1 MLDVRPG
8 APQSY
13 KHLTIIPLLSDS
25 EATLPYRLLVDA
37 MAAGQFRIIEKG
49 SGTVPTL
56 IAANSGELDVLILD
70 GEQLIGARQN
80 RTTNRSMIVAAGSE
94 VEIPVSCMEHGRWHH
109 VTPQMAVKSDISPA
123 NVRRHA
129 RNVEADHVRRRATV
143 TANALSEAQGAV
155 WDEIALY
162 ADKLGAHSPSG
173 ALDYVYDA
181 HTSTIGE
188 WVNAFRREEGQVGLL
203 AMIGDQPIGLD
214 AIGCR
219 KLYAQL
225 HERFLHGYVLDALSS
240 DPASGTTTA
249 ERAADYLRKVREAVR
264 TPAGS
269 VGKGSYA
276 VLTGAVVGGELID
289 GERLV
294 HLSAFPNTEV
304 EHFDSP
310 VAPPSWRRR
319 R

>member
-13 KHLTIIPLLSDS
+13 KHLTIIPLLCDS
-25 EATLPYRLLVDA
+25 EASLPYRLLADA

-56 IAANSGELDVLILD
+56 VALNSGQLDVLILD

-109 VTPQMAVKSDISPA
+109 VSPQMAVKSDISPS

-129 RNVEADHVRRRATV
+129 RNVEADHVRRRARV
-143 TANALSEAQGAV
+143 SANVLSEAQGAV
-155 WDEIALY
+155 WDEIAVY

-173 ALDYVYDA
+173 ALDHVYDT
-181 HTSTIGE
+181 HTSTISA
-188 WVNAFRREEGQVGLL
+188 WVNAFHREDRQVGLL
-203 AMIGDQPIGLD
+203 AMIGDQPLGLD
-214 AIGCR
+214 AVGCG
-219 KLYAQL
+219 KLYGQL
-225 HERFLHGYVLDALSS
+225 HERLLHGYVLDALSS
-240 DPASGTTTA
+240 EPSSPTTAA
-249 ERAADYLRKVREAVR
+249 ERAAEYLRQVREAVR
-264 TPAGS
+264 TPADS

-276 VLTGAVVGGELID
+276 VLTGAVVGGELVD
-289 GERLV
+289 GGRLV
-294 HLSAFPNTEV
+294 HLSAFPNV
-304 EHFDSP
+304 DVVSVDNP
-310 VAPPSWRRR
+310 LAPPSRRR
-319 R
+319 RR